1 MASEPDGPGYMGV
14 DKLELTDLDAA
25 KRQLSLAASGFR
37 LTRIG
42 DLSVTPPRWLIKG
55 LIERDSLIGLFGP
68 TTVGK
73 SFFAVDAGACI
84 ATGRPFHGFQVKDPG
99 PVIFI
104 IGEGTRGITGRFAAW
119 SLDHEVDLRK
129 APIFISS
136 GPVSLCEPE
145 LWERAQKVISGIAKA
160 HGQPKLIVIDTWA
173 RMLGGNENSTED
185 AADGISALD
194 QLRHKTGA
202 AFLVVHHTG
211 HGESGRARGSSVFRA
226 SMDTEISLS
235 RQAPGD
241 IVMTFTKSKE
251 SQIPDPLQFRL
262 KDVLLGVKD
271 EDGEELKSAVLT
283 RVERNAAPVSEPR
296 KLGKNQEAALR
307 CLNRLLSKGNLFQD
321 GVDLADW
328 LTALEKSGLRA
339 NRCRE
344 VINSLNSNG
353 YVLISGNIVKIP
365 LDS

>member
-145 LWERAQKVISGIAKA
+145 LWDRAQKVISGIAKA

-241 IVMTFTKSKE
+241 IVMNFTKSKE

-283 RVERNAAPVSEPR
+283 RVEYRAAPER
-296 KLGKNQEAALR
+296 LNKLGPNQEAAIH
-307 CLNRLLSKGNLFQD
+307 CLKKLLSKGNLFHD
-321 GVDLADW
+321 GVDMADW
-328 LTALEKSGLRA
+328 RAAIEKTGINSR
-339 NRCRE
+339 RCRE
-344 VINSLNSNG
+344 AIHSLNSNG
-353 YVLISGNIVKIP
+353 YVLISGNIVNLP
-365 LDS
+365 PES